1 MFRFLMLIVLMAL
14 AALGFAWY
22 SAQTLPDWYQSDS
35 PIEQQAS
42 QKLLEQIQQQGASKF
57 LGDKFAD
64 VMTGQVTFSEAEF
77 SALFQASLQS
87 SRDGKRLLSVS
98 DGINAQISD
107 DAIEL
112 GIVFNLKKISNLDA
126 RAKAKVERAL
136 DALPLLNESRVFVA
150 IKGVP
155 IARNGELAI
164 GDDYSIK
171 IGSLALSDKFLSD
184 VGVPVDLLTS
194 KSLAISLMTVK
205 SVAINDGQITL
216 DVLPRF

>member
-1 MFRFLMLIVLMAL
+1 MFRILMLIVLMVL
-14 AALGFAWY
+14 AGLGFVWY
-22 SAQTLPDWYQSDS
+22 SAQTLPDWYQTDA
-35 PIEQQAS
+35 PIEQQAA
-42 QKLLEQIQQQGASKF
+42 QKLLEKIQQQGTSKM

-64 VMTGQVTFSEAEF
+64 VMTGQITLNEAEF
-77 SALFQASLQS
+77 SALFQASLHS
-87 SRDGKRLLSVS
+87 SRGGKRLLSVS
-98 DGINAQISD
+98 DGINAKISD

-126 RAKAKVERAL
+126 RAKEKVERAL

-171 IGSLALSDKFLSD
+171 IGSLALSDKFLSG

-194 KSLAISLMTVK
+194 KGLAISLMTVT
-205 SVAINDGQITL
+205 SVTINDGQITL
-216 DVLPRF
+216 EVLPRF